1 MTHFTAP
8 GALDPGFNAGAR
20 QTITPSGLASKIHS
34 LLPLADGSMLV
45 ASSGEPTSAF
55 AVNLFN
61 ADGSLPS
68 PEAFGNS
75 VSSRGHGYLLDS
87 FSSARPIPQLHAY
100 QSGDFHVLSFQR
112 EGVHMARYNA
122 AGLPQA
128 RHLVD
133 FSALPTG
140 AVAEGPMRSA
150 ADGELLYVAFTVT
163 LLNAD
168 TLVAVMCITAAG
180 ALNPAF
186 NGTGV
191 QLIHLPDTVT
201 RTSGLRGLAVQ
212 RHGAN
217 AGKVVLA
224 GGWAVGRLARRT
236 RGFT

>member
-1 MTHFTAP
+1 MTLLTAP

-140 AVAEGPMRSA
+140 AVAEGPMLSA
-150 ADGELLYVAFTVT
+150 ADGELLYVAFTAT

-191 QLIHLPDTVT
+191 QLVHLPDNVT
-201 RTSGLRGLAVQ
+201 RASALRGLGIQ
-212 RHGAN
+212 RLGAN
-217 AGKVVLA
+217 AGKVLLA
-224 GGWAVGRLARRT
+224 GGWSAGGRT
-236 RGFT
+236 KGCT